1 MRSMDIGDTEY
12 IIYRKEK
19 GKRGTNRM
27 DKLWLLNEH
36 LNEIVWG
43 KWMILFLLGTG
54 GWLMV
59 RCRFLPF
66 SHAGLIFRKTIGSL
80 MGRKE
85 KASGITSFQA
95 VSTALAGTLG
105 VGSVIG
111 VATALA
117 IGGPGA
123 LVWMWISACFG
134 MMTKYAEVVLA
145 IYFRERQNDGSYLG
159 GPMVTLEYG
168 CHMRILGVVFALFC
182 LIASFGIGNITP
194 VNTITMSL
202 RSYIDL
208 PPFIIGGIIAVLIG
222 FVMLG
227 SAKRIMKFN
236 EIAVPLISFVYVIA
250 CVYLILLHV
259 DRLLPALQE
268 VFRDAFT
275 FASAGG
281 GIGGFMI
288 TKAIHYG
295 ISRGVFSNEA
305 GMGSSPISHAAVKQV
320 DPVEQGF
327 WGIFEVFFDTIVV
340 CTLTALVLLTSN
352 LMGEGM
358 NGIALTVACF
368 EQGFGKIGGILFAFS
383 IIAFAIPSI
392 LGWYY
397 YAQECIRYLFHSSWV
412 LVLYQCLFLGLLVIG
427 AAMDLH
433 YVWEIADTLNGL
445 MSIPN
450 LISLVI
456 LQGIVVKCTKEY
468 IHKHR
473 E

>member
-1 MRSMDIGDTEY
+1 
-12 IIYRKEK
+12 
-19 GKRGTNRM
+19 M
-27 DKLWLLNEH
+27 DKLWLVNERLNAA
-36 LNEIVWG
+36 VWG

-54 GWLMV
+54 AWLMV

-66 SHAGLIFRKTIGSL
+66 IHAKLIFRKTIGSL
-80 MGRKE
+80 MTGKE
-85 KASGITSFQA
+85 KTSGITSFQA

-111 VATALA
+111 VATALT

-123 LVWMWISACFG
+123 LVWMWISACLG

-145 IYFRERQNDGSYLG
+145 ICFRKRQNDGSYLG

-168 CHMRILGVVFALFC
+168 CHMRIAGVVFALFC
-182 LIASFGIGNITP
+182 LLASFGIGNITP
-194 VNTITMSL
+194 VNTITMSIRNYVNISPL
-202 RSYIDL
+202 LIGGMIA
-208 PPFIIGGIIAVLIG
+208 FIIGCVI
-222 FVMLG
+222 LG

-236 EIAVPLISFVYVIA
+236 EIVVPFISFVYVAA
-250 CVYLILLHV
+250 CVYLIVIHS
-259 DRLLPALQE
+259 DRLVAALQE
-268 VFRDAFT
+268 IWQDAFT
-275 FASAGG
+275 FTSASG

-305 GMGSSPISHAAVKQV
+305 GMGSSPISHAAVEQV

-340 CTLTALVLLTSN
+340 CTLTALVLLTSG
-352 LMGEGM
+352 LMDQGM
-358 NGIALTVACF
+358 DGITLSVACF
-368 EQGFGKIGGILFAFS
+368 EQGFGKIGGILFTFS
-383 IIAFAIPSI
+383 VIAFALPSI

-397 YAQECIRYLFHSSWV
+397 YARECIRYLFHSRWI
-412 LVLYQCLFLGLLVIG
+412 LPLYQCLFLGLLVVG
-427 AAMDLH
+427 ATMDLH
-433 YVWEIADTLNGL
+433 HVWELADTLNGL

-456 LQGIVVKCTKEY
+456 LQGVVVKCTKEY
-468 IHKHR
+468 MDNHR